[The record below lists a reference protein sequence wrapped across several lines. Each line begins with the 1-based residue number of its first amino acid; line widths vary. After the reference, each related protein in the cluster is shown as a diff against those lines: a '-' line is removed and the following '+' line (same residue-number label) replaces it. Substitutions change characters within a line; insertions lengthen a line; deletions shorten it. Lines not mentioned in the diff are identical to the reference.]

1 MGLISKLWIEDSIK
15 YNALALRRGPNFDD
29 AQWSLVRSDL
39 GTLELAVRCAL
50 RAAGLGPGGPCGP
63 CGPSAHPSV

>member
-39 GTLELAVRCAL
+39 GTLEFQEAVRCAL
-50 RAAGLGPGGPCGP
+50 RAAGRGPGGP

>member
-50 RAAGLGPGGPCGP
+50 RAA
-63 CGPSAHPSV
+63 A